1 MIANNFNYIFM
12 ILLILQECRKHK
24 YADNTQDHRADKHMK
39 KMATTPDD
47 LEEVC
52 EYLIHLMS
60 SDSSLDMDSK
70 GLHCGNK
77 RLLEEIELFFRTL
90 TWEDDS

>member
-1 MIANNFNYIFM
+1 M

-24 YADNTQDHRADKHMK
+24 YADNTQDDGADKHMK
-39 KMATTPDD
+39 KMATTPHD

-52 EYLIHLMS
+52 EYLIHLML
-60 SDSSLDMDSK
+60 SDLSLDMDSR
-70 GLHCGNK
+70 GLHCGNT

-90 TWEDDS
+90 TLEDDG

>member
-1 MIANNFNYIFM
+1 M

-24 YADNTQDHRADKHMK
+24 YADNTQDDRADKHMK
-39 KMATTPDD
+39 KMATTPHD

-52 EYLIHLMS
+52 EYLIHLML
-60 SDSSLDMDSK
+60 SDLSLDMDSR
-70 GLHCGNK
+70 GLHCGNT

-90 TWEDDS
+90 TLEDDG

>member
-24 YADNTQDHRADKHMK
+24 YADNTHDDRADKHMK
-39 KMATTPDD
+39 KMATTPND

-52 EYLIHLMS
+52 EYLIHLML
-60 SDSSLDMDSK
+60 SDLSLDMDSR
-70 GLHCGNK
+70 GLHCGNT

-90 TWEDDS
+90 TLEDDG